1 MRVDPSH
8 EEDPIEQLL
17 LTAYPNPERKGCP
30 GRSVLES
37 LANQERDQSDPNWY
51 HIWHCSPCF
60 AEFKELR
67 DARWEREAS
76 QAQRRRRVTWGTIAA
91 VACLAAILV
100 FWRLRVFRERVPVQT
115 AQILINLYNYEVQR
129 GAGQQMNIQLPPL
142 PRALDDLQI
151 VLPRFSEPGTY
162 TVAVF
167 PLKNSEAALV
177 SATGHTVADGEKL
190 ELRVRLNLSDEL
202 SGDYKLGTRLEG
214 EGLVY
219 YYPLTIR

>member
-1 MRVDPSH
+1 MRVDPSRD
-8 EEDPIEQLL
+8 EDPIEQLL

-67 DARWEREAS
+67 DARWERERL
-76 QAQRRRRVTWGTIAA
+76 QEQRRRRATWVAVAA
-91 VACLAAILV
+91 VVCLAALLA
-100 FWRLRVFRERVPVQT
+100 FWKTRSSRAPAPIQT
-115 AQILINLYNYEVQR
+115 AQILVNLYDYEAQR
-129 GAGQQMNIQLPPL
+129 EAGQQMKIHLPPV
-142 PRALDDLQI
+142 PRAIDDLRI
-151 VLPRFSEPGTY
+151 ILPRFSEAGTY
-162 TVAVF
+162 TVSVF
-167 PLKNSEAALV
+167 PMTESAPALV
-177 SATGHTVADGEKL
+177 SARCHTDGSGDKL
-190 ELRVRLNLSDEL
+190 ELRVRLDLQGQS

-219 YYPLTIR
+219 YYPLTIQ